1 MKSVVLKA
9 WTIDSFRIGLQR
21 VELYIPTPNQG
32 INIKL
37 WYKRCFITRTTPRRA
52 AKFSAI
58 FRTLQFTNS
67 FIEKIKHRG
76 SWYLIS
82 KSLPFLFIEIF
93 YFISI
98 HFHCSSPAFSNIGS
112 SDFPKIKWNK
122 WSVACVENWRGC
134 YIGAYIVA
142 LFSVSPPVKNFEV
155 TFMNVQPMR
164 F

>member
-1 MKSVVLKA
+1 MMSVVLKA

-37 WYKRCFITRTTPRRA
+37 WYKRCYITRTTPRRA

-82 KSLPFLFIEIF
+82 KSLPFYLLR
-93 YFISI
+93 YFISYQYTFTVVHLLLATSEVLI
-98 HFHCSSPAFSNIGS
+98 FRKLNEINGVLLAWKTGG
-112 SDFPKIKWNK
+112 
-122 WSVACVENWRGC
+122 VA
-134 YIGAYIVA
+134 
-142 LFSVSPPVKNFEV
+142 
-155 TFMNVQPMR
+155 T
-164 F
+164 